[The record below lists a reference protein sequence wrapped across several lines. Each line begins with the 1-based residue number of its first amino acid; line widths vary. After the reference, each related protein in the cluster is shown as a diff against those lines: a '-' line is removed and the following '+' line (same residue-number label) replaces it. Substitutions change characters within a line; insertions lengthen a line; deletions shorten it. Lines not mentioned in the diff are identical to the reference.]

1 MWSLVLVFYFLS
13 GYGGGVGAT
22 TVDNFTS
29 KEACEVAGN
38 AFVNNLNTY
47 QYNWISKGLL
57 SNKKEIS
64 IETNNQSNIGKS
76 YQCIEVK

>member
-29 KEACEVAGN
+29 KEACEAAGN

-47 QYNWISKGLL
+47 QYNWVSKGFL

-64 IETNNQSNIGKS
+64 VETNNQSNIGKS

>member
-29 KEACEVAGN
+29 KEACEAAGN
-38 AFVNNLNTY
+38 TFVNNLNTY
-47 QYNWISKGLL
+47 QYNWVSKGFL

-64 IETNNQSNIGKS
+64 VETNNQSNIGKS